1 MAIMSDSTSIQTA
14 LNNVLSELP
23 KIESLEEQVKSLE
36 EQVNNQQLLIYV
48 SIGLIVVLMLTTFLF
63 IKRLLKEQIET
74 DKRQNAR
81 LAEIEKQIN
90 IRFKNANDDVNK
102 LSEQMDIL
110 KQKQEKQSLMSQRQ
124 QVPTRESTGQQHANY
139 SSFQTQQGIGGTSAN
154 TSTMPPQKMIKYFS
168 LQEGQ
173 GSQLSVLERHLVD
186 DESLAWFKMNINGN
200 TASFEINP
208 NATGSI
214 LSDIPQLHSY
224 ATPFD
229 SVQNPT
235 RVLTVRP
242 GQMRKEG
249 KSWIV
254 TEKITVKLA

>member
-1 MAIMSDSTSIQTA
+1 MAIMSDSVSIQTA

-23 KIESLEEQVKSLE
+23 KIESLKEQVGSLE
-36 EQVNNQQLLIYV
+36 EQINNQQFLIYV
-48 SIGLIVVLMLTTFLF
+48 LFGLLVVLLLVSFLF
-63 IKRLLKEQIET
+63 VKRLLKEQMDI

-81 LAEIEKQIN
+81 LSEIEKQFN
-90 IRFKNANDDVNK
+90 IRIKNASDDVNK

-110 KQKQEKQSLMSQRQ
+110 KQKQERQSVISQQ
-124 QVPTRESTGQQHANY
+124 QTPVKGFSGQQQASNP
-139 SSFQTQQGIGGTSAN
+139 SSQAQQGFGGTN
-154 TSTMPPQKMIKYFS
+154 TNTGSPSPQKMVKFFS

-186 DESLAWFKMNINGN
+186 DGSLAWFKMNINGN
-200 TASFEINP
+200 TATFEINP
-208 NATGSI
+208 NATVSI

-229 SVQNPT
+229 SIQNPT
-235 RVLTVRP
+235 RVLTMRP
-242 GQMRKEG
+242 GQMRKDG

-254 TEKITVKLA
+254 TEKITIKLA